1 MQLRQIEIDFD
12 IHQMIELER
21 RGFEEPPYLALR
33 RLLKLRESDL
43 DRPSGQPK
51 EVSPEHRPKADGGQP
66 FFADGVV
73 VPHGS
78 LARMKYAR
86 GTQVYEGQFLDGK
99 LVVNGV
105 SYSALSPA
113 ASALGITKK
122 GTTTSLDGWLYWEAK
137 FPGES
142 KWKRLWDLREAVRAK
157 RKNRAIT

>member
-21 RGFEEPPYLALR
+21 RGFDEPPYVALR
-33 RLLKLRESDL
+33 RLLKL
-43 DRPSGQPK
+43 SGIGGEQAQVKAK
-51 EVSPEHRPKADGGQP
+51 EPPQISAKAEENGKP
-66 FFADGVV
+66 FYADGVL

-99 LVVNGV
+99 LVVNGI

-113 ASALGITKK
+113 ASALGITKN

-137 FPGES
+137 FPGETNWRKLS
-142 KWKRLWDLREAVRAK
+142 DLREKIRTK
-157 RKNRAIT
+157 

>member
-21 RGFEEPPYLALR
+21 RGFDEPAYMALR
-33 RLLKLRESDL
+33 RLLKLPEKGNGNSNVNAKDA
-43 DRPSGQPK
+43 GQALASTA
-51 EVSPEHRPKADGGQP
+51 EVGLP
-66 FFADGVV
+66 FYADGVL

-78 LARMKYAR
+78 QARMKYAR
-86 GTQVYEGQFLDGK
+86 GTQVYEGRFLDGK

-105 SYSALSPA
+105 AYSALSPA

-137 FPGES
+137 FPGETTWRKLS
-142 KWKRLWDLREAVRAK
+142 DLRAKVRHA
-157 RKNRAIT
+157 

>member
-21 RGFEEPPYLALR
+21 RGFDEPPYQALR
-33 RLLKLRESDL
+33 RLLKLPGSSVGQASTAGKVEPQIPVSSGGNV
-43 DRPSGQPK
+43 RP
-51 EVSPEHRPKADGGQP
+51 
-66 FFADGVV
+66 FYADGVL

-86 GTQVYEGQFLDGK
+86 GTQIYEGQFLDGK

-113 ASALGITKK
+113 ASALGITKSGK
-122 GTTTSLDGWLYWEAK
+122 TTSLDGWLYWEAK
-137 FPGES
+137 FPGEANWRKLS
-142 KWKRLWDLREAVRAK
+142 ELRDKVQK
-157 RKNRAIT
+157 K